1 MGNNSFDRIYSN
13 LFLPTVSIHT
23 PIILSRYLATLK
35 NGGQLTLQEP
45 ILLHNLSN
53 TVCPISRKG
62 EELVSLLKLAGF
74 VDVIAKEI
82 LPVTDQDLNS
92 FFQLWG
98 VSQKELD
105 KGMASRLS
113 GKFGFIRLSAKKPS
127 YNIGQKMTINFQ
139 KKPLKTTKAEKK
151 KAWLVN
157 TNDDD
162 EGINMELED
171 EEGLLIEQDKIKP
184 SKDSLIRILFHLYVL
199 VIQL

>member
-1 MGNNSFDRIYSN
+1 
-13 LFLPTVSIHT
+13 
-23 PIILSRYLATLK
+23 
-35 NGGQLTLQEP
+35 
-45 ILLHNLSN
+45 
-53 TVCPISRKG
+53 VCPISRKG

-98 VSQKELD
+98 VSQKGLD

-151 KAWLVN
+151 KAWLIS

-171 EEGLLIEQDKIKP
+171 EEGLLNEQDKIKP
-184 SKDSLIRILFHLYVL
+184 SKDSLIRMLLHLYVL
-199 VIQL
+199 VIRL